1 MGSKKSA
8 AKLKEWRDRQ
18 SAFMKAH
25 PELARQYS
33 KERGYSISVLSESE
47 KSAIYSYVG
56 GESYLINDAL
66 RRGLS
71 LSPGQEEIV
80 KNLDKALDK
89 LPTYQGEVSRSVW
102 LSATDIDSY
111 LKQHSE
117 GSTITYSA
125 FTSSTAGSV
134 YNKEAQVQLCWYS
147 NNGKDMIKYNPEE
160 REVLYPRNSQFKVVN
175 IFDDKGVIHIEMEE
189 I

>member
-1 MGSKKSA
+1 M
-8 AKLKEWRDRQ
+8 
-18 SAFMKAH
+18 
-25 PELARQYS
+25 
-33 KERGYSISVLSESE
+33 
-47 KSAIYSYVG
+47 
-56 GESYLINDAL
+56 

-89 LPTYQGEVSRSVW
+89 LPTYRGEVSRSLWFHTNDDVN
-102 LSATDIDSY
+102 DFV
-111 LKQHSE
+111 KQHCINSE
-117 GSTITYSA
+117 ITYSA

-147 NNGKDMIKYNPEE
+147 NKGKDMIKYNPEE
-160 REVLYPRNSQFKVVN
+160 KEVLYPRNSKFKVVDITKDAN
-175 IFDDKGVIHIEMEE
+175 IYNITLEE